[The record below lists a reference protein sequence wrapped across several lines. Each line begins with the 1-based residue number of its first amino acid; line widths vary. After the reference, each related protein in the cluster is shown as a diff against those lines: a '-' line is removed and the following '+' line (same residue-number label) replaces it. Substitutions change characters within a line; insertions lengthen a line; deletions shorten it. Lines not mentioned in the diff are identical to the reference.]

1 MSLSLEDKRKI
12 FETHGGSEANT
23 GSAEAQI
30 ALFTD
35 RITHLTG
42 HLKANRKD
50 FATQRSLIGL
60 VGKRRKLLNYL
71 KNKEIDRYRAIVKT
85 LNLRK

>member
-12 FETHGGSEANT
+12 FKTHGGSETNT
-23 GSAEAQI
+23 GLAEAQI

-50 FATQRSLIGL
+50 FATQRSLIGM

-71 KNKEIDRYRAIVKT
+71 KGKEIERYRAIIKT